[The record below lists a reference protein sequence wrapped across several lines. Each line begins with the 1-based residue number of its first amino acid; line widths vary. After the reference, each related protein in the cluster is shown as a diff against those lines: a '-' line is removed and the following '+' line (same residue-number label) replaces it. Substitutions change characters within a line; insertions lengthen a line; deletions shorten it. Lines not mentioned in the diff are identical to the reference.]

1 MAKPGNEVKVHLTL
15 TSADGSPEDVTAR
28 LGLQPT
34 KSWRVGDP
42 IGRSAR
48 SYATNGW
55 SLSSGLDASAELDD
69 HVRALLG
76 LVEPVLPALRE
87 LPGHWNLELSC
98 ALYAREYV
106 PACHFDRKTVE
117 RLASIGAEIDVDL
130 YCLTQD

>member
-1 MAKPGNEVKVHLTL
+1 MSSPGNEVTVRLTL
-15 TSADGSPEDVTAR
+15 TSTDGSPEDVTAR

-34 KSWRVGDP
+34 QSWRTGDP
-42 IGRSAR
+42 IGKSAR
-48 SYATNGW
+48 LYAMNGW

-76 LVEPVLPALRE
+76 LLEPAMPALRE
-87 LPGHWNLELSC
+87 LSERWDLELSC

-106 PACHFDRKTVE
+106 PACHFDRETIE